1 MWFFVKKQNVRL
13 CSREKRYARK
23 REKCRVNLERENEEF
38 HFTTFTTTITTA
50 AKTHSR
56 YSPGAKDE
64 EDEEDKEE
72 DDAIIIDDDDL
83 SIS

>member
-1 MWFFVKKQNVRL
+1 MRNFT
-13 CSREKRYARK
+13 
-23 REKCRVNLERENEEF
+23 
-38 HFTTFTTTITTA
+38 FTTFTIIIITA

-56 YSPGAKDE
+56 YSPGSKDE